1 MYTGSMSFFTHPLYN
16 LHKTLFSGIFQEFL
30 NNYISGNFKTL
41 HFDKKK
47 KTRELSVNKKP

>member
-1 MYTGSMSFFTHPLYN
+1 MSFFTHPLYN